1 MSNYFFIIGA
11 QRCGTTFLYH
21 QLDEH
26 PEICMAKPVR
36 PEPKFF
42 LNKSLYEK
50 GRDYYINRY
59 FKECTERVKG
69 EKSTSYIEFEEAQK
83 RIKSFFP
90 DAKIIIVM
98 RNPVK
103 RALSNYQFSYKNGF
117 EKRTLEEVF
126 LQKKR
131 NDYKGEMPSVSPFDY
146 LKRGEYI
153 RYLRPVYEHFDTS
166 QVIPVVFEKLIDN
179 IHDLQNIYGLLGVD
193 NNFEPG
199 SFNQVINASEQKFNV
214 SEEVNQA
221 LHQHFMP
228 YNRELEDFLKI
239 NLDIWNKSE

>member
-1 MSNYFFIIGA
+1 MKSSYFFIIGA
-11 QRCGTTFLYH
+11 QRSGTTFLYH
-21 QLDEH
+21 QLNEH

-42 LNKSLYEK
+42 LDYKLFEK
-50 GRDYYINRY
+50 GRDYYINQ
-59 FKECTERVKG
+59 FFEGCTEKVRG
-69 EKSTSYIEFEEAQK
+69 EKSTSYIEFDEAQK

-90 DAKIIIVM
+90 DAKVIIVM

-117 EKRTLEEVF
+117 EKRTPEEVF
-126 LQKKR
+126 VQKKK
-131 NDYKGEMPSVSPFDY
+131 NDYNGKMPSVSPFDY

-153 RYLRPVYEHFDTS
+153 RYLKPVYQHFDSS
-166 QVIPVVFEKLIDN
+166 QIMPVVFENLIAD
-179 IHDLQNIYGLLGVD
+179 IHYLKEIYRFLGVD

-239 NLDIWNKSE
+239 NLDIWK